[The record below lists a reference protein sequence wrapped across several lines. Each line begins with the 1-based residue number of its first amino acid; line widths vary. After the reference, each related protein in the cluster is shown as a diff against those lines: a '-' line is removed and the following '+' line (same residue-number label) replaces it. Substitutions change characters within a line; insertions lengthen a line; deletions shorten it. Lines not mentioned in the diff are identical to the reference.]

1 MCSLV
6 TYSNYFDWN
15 YVGDYIP
22 LQEAALQRCPLRYL
36 CVYYC
41 IIILLTVIS
50 HGIINEDLI
59 F

>member
-15 YVGDYIP
+15 HVGDYIP
-22 LQEAALQRCPLRYL
+22 LQEAAPQWCPLRYL

-41 IIILLTVIS
+41 IIILLIVIS
-50 HGIINEDLI
+50 HGIINEASI